1 MNACSGCNKN
11 KTCPRANESDGFE
24 VCEESEGVSK

>member
-24 VCEESEGVSK
+24 VCEDKELSK